1 MKRITALVTALV
13 LTVCALFAMT
23 LNVSAASVETKE
35 GLEVTIST
43 DKTEYAAGEDI
54 LITIIVKNTNSY
66 AVELPTIETLLP
78 DGLVLISGNA
88 VEHDI
93 TVAAG
98 ATATV
103 SVTAQL
109 PIPEPPVTEPE
120 PPVTEPEPPVAE
132 PEPPVTEPPVVEPEP
147 PKTGMSI
154 QMFVAA
160 LLVILSIVG
169 IIAACKSKRGSKMLT
184 LVLCFAMLLTFAPLT
199 ALAEENTTVLTEI
212 TVDTT
217 IKAGGNEYTI
227 VGKINKQTTYETTF
241 NAVDENGDEM
251 SDVEITVT
259 CKDEGAAEYTQ
270 TIVSGQMLYLFVG
283 SYDAV
288 CTVDGQ
294 EFKKEFVV
302 SDAAQTVII
311 NVAFDGT
318 LSGRICRA
326 SDYITAISG
335 ASIEVYQND
344 LLVKNIVSD
353 DSGNYSMTLPAGRYF
368 VRITAENYITFE
380 AYARIIGRQNTY
392 METFLLIEG
401 SEADSGIASG
411 KVVNSLT
418 GYGLG
423 GVALSVR
430 KNWNNSD
437 ENAEIVATT
446 VTDDNGNYSFE
457 LPLGNYTV
465 IASKDQFTSSS
476 FNIIVQEGTTS
487 NQNGKITPIIEESDE
502 ANYFITLTWGRN
514 PRDLDSHV
522 EGTHLNGDSFHVY
535 YRYKNVYDEN
545 GDLLCSLDYDDTDSY
560 GPEHITLNTTADTP
574 YYYYIHRFSDSG
586 SLVTSGA
593 KITVERNNVL
603 IAEFNVPTDLSGNN
617 RYWNVF
623 AIKSCEIVISNTIT
637 SSPDLSYAN

>member
-54 LITIIVKNTNSY
+54 LITIVVKNTNSY
-66 AVELPTIETLLP
+66 AVDLPTIETLLP

-109 PIPEPPVTEPE
+109 PIPEP
-120 PPVTEPEPPVAE
+120 
-132 PEPPVTEPPVVEPEP
+132 EP

-169 IIAACKSKRGSKMLT
+169 IVAACKSKRGSKMLT

-212 TVDTT
+212 TVDTA

-227 VGKINKQTTYETTF
+227 VGKVNKQTTYETTF

-251 SDVEITVT
+251 PDVEITVT
-259 CKDEGAAEYTQ
+259 CKDEGAVEYTQ

-294 EFKKEFVV
+294 EFNKEFVV

-335 ASIEVYQND
+335 ASIEVYQNG

-423 GVALSVR
+423 GVVLSVR

-502 ANYFITLTWGRN
+502 ANYLITLTWGRY
-514 PRDLDSHV
+514 PHDLDSHV
-522 EGTHLNGDSFHVY
+522 EGTHLNGNSFHVY
-535 YRYKNVYDEN
+535 YRQKDEYEN
-545 GDLLCSLDYDDTDSY
+545 GDLLCSLDYDDMESY

-574 YYYYIHRFSDSG
+574 YYYYIHRYSDSG

-623 AIKSCEIVISNTIT
+623 AIKNGEIIISNTIT